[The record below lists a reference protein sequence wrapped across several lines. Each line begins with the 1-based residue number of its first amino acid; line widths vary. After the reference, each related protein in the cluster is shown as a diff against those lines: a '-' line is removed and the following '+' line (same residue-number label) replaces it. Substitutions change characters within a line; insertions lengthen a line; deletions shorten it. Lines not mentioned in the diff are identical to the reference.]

1 AGSGGAAG
9 TREVRSTLPSCSIMQ
24 AGPNISSQENI
35 PLLRPFIFRPNLKQI
50 WGMAQGG
57 CNEDGYP
64 NNHTHTHTHTH
75 THMLSL
81 SLAHTYIHT
90 HTHTHIGAL
99 SLSHTH
105 TYTHTHTHTHTHTY
119 REQRCL
125 FTSHNN

>member
-1 AGSGGAAG
+1 AGSGGDAG

-64 NNHTHTHTHTH
+64 NNHTHTHPHPHTRPSETHSST
-75 THMLSL
+75 LPPPSR
-81 SLAHTYIHT
+81 
-90 HTHTHIGAL
+90 AL
-99 SLSHTH
+99 F
-105 TYTHTHTHTHTHTY
+105 
-119 REQRCL
+119 QR
-125 FTSHNN
+125 THNNAQGSIFSPSTIS